1 MKADSPNMDKEDNA
15 SMLYEHPQLQTVH
28 EYVLKNRLSLEQG
41 NNLVDLWTTVRNYM
55 RRYGVF

>member
-41 NNLVDLWTTVRNYM
+41 NNLVDLWTMVRNYNCI
-55 RRYGVF
+55 

>member
-1 MKADSPNMDKEDNA
+1 MKADSSNMDKEDNA
-15 SMLYEHPQLQTVH
+15 SVLYEHPHLQTVH
-28 EYVLKNRLSLEQG
+28 EFVLKNRLSYEQG